1 MLEREAF
8 LVFRGFLSRQ
18 IQSNFW
24 RSCLV
29 GVWGGCIS
37 IFSCLTMGNLLFVV
51 RFVILAFLLCVSVF
65 FPPLSTHPSFFF
77 VVIQVNQ
84 PRFVYKCLCV
94 CLFNWSH
101 NTNILLSPALC
112 DSI

>member
-8 LVFRGFLSRQ
+8 LVFRGF
-18 IQSNFW
+18 
-24 RSCLV
+24 CP
-29 GVWGGCIS
+29 
-37 IFSCLTMGNLLFVV
+37 V
-51 RFVILAFLLCVSVF
+51 RFNRISGGHVLWAFGVDVSQFSVAVILAFLLCVSVF
-65 FPPLSTHPSFFF
+65 FPLSTHPSFFF

-101 NTNILLSPALC
+101 NTKYIAEPCSV
-112 DSI
+112 